1 MPLDLYSPCPCGSGK
16 KFKWCCHPIAAEIER
31 ALIQDAEGQ
40 HEAALRLMDEVAGR
54 HPDNPEVWGRK
65 AQLLYQND
73 RVDDAE
79 EALQKAFDINP
90 NYPFGLL
97 LRGMFRFYEGEVPGA
112 LLLFRKAVE
121 AYDPVARD
129 ALAQLYEYIADC
141 ELKLNRPVAAHAA
154 FRIALRCRPDREE
167 VRQAL
172 DRLFGAQSPLPVS
185 ARHNYT
191 FRSPD
196 PGVAGPRRASWSQ
209 ALSNSA
215 ESPRLSEPARVFAR
229 LTEEDPH
236 DTAAWYNLAV
246 ARAWLGDNRAAL
258 EALDHY
264 VELEADETKAGE
276 AWALGEVLRMG
287 QGMEEE
293 ADHLEHSVVYQIR
306 DPRPVGALLQEWDKS
321 SRFLVMEA
329 AQEEGMVRALVM
341 EPASR
346 LTVTTTGPAAQPQRV
361 AAHLLV
367 LGQLLRLWHPQKETL
382 GRIIQEVAQKAGK
395 GLTEGAERVTHG
407 NFGDVVLEAVVYVPG
422 VKEKEQVEK
431 YARDHAGRFFEETWI
446 HRPLKSLGRI
456 APVDAAGHRVLRKK
470 LRGVVQFLQ
479 ECAVGGMVETYD
491 FDRLRRKLGL
501 LDGSAA
507 AAPKAEGAAPDIGSL
522 GAAELAGL
530 PVTTLPPEQLEVA
543 YQTAVKLDAQ
553 ELATR
558 FARELVTRSPRPDR
572 SPWYFYLIKRAL
584 AEGNL
589 DEALSTVD
597 EGERADCE
605 HNEGRRRN
613 DFELR
618 RGQVHTRRGEA
629 DQAHQVFSSLLER
642 VPSDLDYQGTAT
654 EAMLSLRQGARA
666 LRFAEEGLAKARQQN
681 NRDAEE
687 RFLDLVNAAKKQGG

>member
-1 MPLDLYSPCPCGSGK
+1 MPLEPYSPCPCGSGK
-16 KFKWCCHPIAAEIER
+16 KFKWCCQPIGAEIDR
-31 ALIQDAEGQ
+31 ALRQDAEGQ
-40 HEAALRLMDEVAGR
+40 HEAALRLIDEVAAR

-73 RVDDAE
+73 RVDAAE
-79 EALQKAFDINP
+79 ETLQKAFDINP

-129 ALAQLYEYIADC
+129 ALSQLYEYIADC

-154 FRIALRCRPDREE
+154 FRIALRCRPDRDE

-172 DRLFGAQSPLPVS
+172 DRLFGQQSPLPAS
-185 ARHNYT
+185 ARRNYS
-191 FRSPD
+191 FRSPAPD
-196 PGVAGPRRASWSQ
+196 VGGLRRASWSE
-209 ALSNSA
+209 ALGSSVD
-215 ESPRLSEPARVFAR
+215 SPRLSEPARIFAR
-229 LTEEDPH
+229 LIEEDPK
-236 DTAAWYNLAV
+236 DAAAWYNLAV
-246 ARAWLGDNRAAL
+246 ARAWLGDNRPAL

-264 VELEADETKAGE
+264 VELEADEEKAGE

-287 QGMEEE
+287 QGLEEE

-321 SRFLVMEA
+321 NRFLVMEA

-346 LTVTTTGPAAQPQRV
+346 LATTTGPANQPVRV

-367 LGQLLRLWHPQKETL
+367 VGQLLRLWHPQKETL
-382 GRIIQEVAQKAGK
+382 GRITQEVAQKAGK

-407 NFGDVVLEAVVYVPG
+407 NYGDVVLEAVVFVPG
-422 VKEKEQVEK
+422 VKEKEQVEQ
-431 YARDHAGRFFEETWI
+431 YVRDYAGRFFEDTWI
-446 HRPLKSLGRI
+446 HRPLKSLNRVP
-456 APVDAAGHRVLRKK
+456 PVDAAGHRTLRKK

-479 ECAVGGMVETYD
+479 ECAVGGVVEAYD

-501 LDGSAA
+501 LGGA
-507 AAPKAEGAAPDIGSL
+507 AAPPAEGAAPDIGAL

-530 PVTTLPPEQLEVA
+530 PVTTLPPEQLETA
-543 YQTAVKLDAQ
+543 YQTALKLDAQ

-558 FARELVTRSPRPDR
+558 FAQELVSRSPRPDR

-584 AEGNL
+584 AEGNT
-589 DEALSTVD
+589 DEALSTLD

-605 HNEGRRRN
+605 HNEGQRRN

-629 DQAHQVFSSLLER
+629 DLAHQVFASLLER
-642 VPSDLDYQGTAT
+642 VPSNLDYQGTAT

-666 LRFAEEGLAKARQQN
+666 LQFAEEGLAKARQQN
-681 NRDAEE
+681 NRDSEE
-687 RFLDLVNAAKKQGG
+687 RFLDLVAAAKKQGG